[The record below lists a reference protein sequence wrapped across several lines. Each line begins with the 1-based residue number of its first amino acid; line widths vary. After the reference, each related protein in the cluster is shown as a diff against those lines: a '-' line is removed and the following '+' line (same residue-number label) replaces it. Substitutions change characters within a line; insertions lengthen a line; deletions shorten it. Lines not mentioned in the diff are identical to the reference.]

1 VGHTR
6 GPQNSI
12 IGFWVG
18 STCSLSAEYRLTSA
32 LLRDIR
38 GLRRCSMP
46 VQKCKKDGKSGHK
59 YGSSGKCYTGSDSK
73 KKAAKQGR
81 AIKARK
87 NSR

>member
-1 VGHTR
+1 
-6 GPQNSI
+6 
-12 IGFWVG
+12 
-18 STCSLSAEYRLTSA
+18 
-32 LLRDIR
+32 
-38 GLRRCSMP
+38 MP
-46 VQKCKKDGKSGHK
+46 VQKCKKNGKSGHK